1 MNFVVN
7 EVHVHVD
14 DDDAVDD
21 YSDVDNKDGDGDG
34 VVMTV

>member
-7 EVHVHVD
+7 EVHVD

-21 YSDVDNKDGDGDG
+21 YSDVDNKDEDGDGDG